1 VFCVSAFELIIRT
14 IDFEV
19 SAMKYVVSIVALTAV
34 SLLTSLPAMAQISG
48 SFGNGQVQIEFGRRH
63 HRHHGHDGHHRRSTV
78 IYSPGVVQYPQPVG
92 GHYSTVYQV
101 PTVLYSQ
108 TQIRTGN
115 VTTTFTDPQ
124 YVIQPQII
132 QPSYPGPTIIIA
144 PPAPYQYRRYD
155 QPTLSIDPPRSPLD
169 NAGYS
174 PMGQFR

>member
-1 VFCVSAFELIIRT
+1 
-14 IDFEV
+14 
-19 SAMKYVVSIVALTAV
+19 MKYVISIVALTAV
-34 SLLTSLPAMAQISG
+34 SVLTSLPATAQFSG
-48 SFGNGQVQIEFGRRH
+48 SFGNGPIQVQFGRRY
-63 HRHHGHDGHHRRSTV
+63 HGHYDHHHNSDHQRSTV
-78 IYSPGVVQYPQPVG
+78 IYSPGIVQYPQPVG
-92 GHYSTVYQV
+92 GNYSTVYQV

-108 TQIRTGN
+108 TQVRTGN

-155 QPTLSIDPPRSPLD
+155 QPSLSINPPRSPLD

>member
-1 VFCVSAFELIIRT
+1 
-14 IDFEV
+14 
-19 SAMKYVVSIVALTAV
+19 MKYVISIVALTAM
-34 SLLTSLPAMAQISG
+34 SLLTSLPAMAQVSG
-48 SFGNGQVQIEFGRRH
+48 SFGNGQIQVEFGRRH
-63 HRHHGHDGHHRRSTV
+63 HGHRDYNHRRSTV

-92 GHYSTVYQV
+92 GNYSTVYQV

-132 QPSYPGPTIIIA
+132 QPSYPSPTIIIV

-155 QPTLSIDPPRSPLD
+155 QPQLSIDPPRSPLD
-169 NAGYS
+169 NMGQS